1 MCGRFTL
8 TASPEEIM
16 ETFDLDELLDW
27 DPSYNIAPTQK
38 VLTIVNDGQKNR
50 GGTMRWG
57 LVPSW
62 AKDLSIGS
70 KMINARLET
79 ANEKPSFKRLMERR
93 RCLIVA
99 DSFYEWMKEDGTK
112 KPQRIF
118 GMISSSLHLQACGI
132 AIEKVIKNTL
142 HVRF

>member
-50 GGTMRWG
+50 GGSNALG
-57 LVPSW
+57 
-62 AKDLSIGS
+62 IGTL
-70 KMINARLET
+70 MG
-79 ANEKPSFKRLMERR
+79 KRF
-93 RCLIVA
+93 IH
-99 DSFYEWMKEDGTK
+99 W
-112 KPQRIF
+112 Q
-118 GMISSSLHLQACGI
+118 
-132 AIEKVIKNTL
+132 
-142 HVRF
+142 

>member
-50 GGTMRWG
+50 GG
-57 LVPSW
+57 
-62 AKDLSIGS
+62 
-70 KMINARLET
+70 
-79 ANEKPSFKRLMERR
+79 
-93 RCLIVA
+93 RCAGDWYPHGQKIYPLA
-99 DSFYEWMKEDGTK
+99 
-112 KPQRIF
+112 
-118 GMISSSLHLQACGI
+118 
-132 AIEKVIKNTL
+132 
-142 HVRF
+142 VR